1 MSKHIRKVTS
11 DKYKARCYRKR
22 RIREKLFGTQ
32 DCPRMNI
39 FKSDSHFVVQLIDDE
54 TGKTLLQ
61 CSTMDKE
68 LRGLVK
74 ANVDGAKKVGKLVAE
89 KAIDKNIKKAVF
101 DRNGYRYHG
110 AVKALADS
118 AREAGL
124 KI

>member
-1 MSKHIRKVTS
+1 M
-11 DKYKARCYRKR
+11 
-22 RIREKLFGTQ
+22 
-32 DCPRMNI
+32 
-39 FKSDSHFVVQLIDDE
+39 IDDE

-61 CSTMDKE
+61 CYTMDKE